1 LTNHPSQFWLVL
13 GLQALLT
20 PILPPIALVV
30 RAPAPA
36 AMALGLGIAVSG

>member
-1 LTNHPSQFWLVL
+1 LTNHPSLFWLVL

-30 RAPAPA
+30 RVPRRLRWR
-36 AMALGLGIAVSG
+36 LG